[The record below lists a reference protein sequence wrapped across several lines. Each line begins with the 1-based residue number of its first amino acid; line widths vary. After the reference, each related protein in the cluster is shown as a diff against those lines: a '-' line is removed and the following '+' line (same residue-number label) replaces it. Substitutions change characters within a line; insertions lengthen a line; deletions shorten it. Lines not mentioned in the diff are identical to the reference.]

1 MKLGGARCQGEWV
14 GLVAREEGGVS
25 GFGEGSC
32 GYEGEKEGYD

>member
-1 MKLGGARCQGEWV
+1 MKPGGARCQGEWV